1 MMVNATEN
9 IQEKSLNQEKIDT
22 EPVQAESN
30 LQNNQQSVAPET
42 PEDPN
47 WKAFREARK
56 KDRADR
62 EAAER
67 KAAEKE
73 AEVAALKAAMEA
85 AFTKSPPVQQQQ
97 YGYDQQQAESEDE
110 RIEKKVRAA
119 IAAREAESEKLRA
132 QREMQEYPNR
142 LQRDFPD
149 FQNVISQENRDY
161 LDYHYPEISRPLSR
175 LPDGYDKWHDIYH
188 AIKKFIPNNS
198 SVRKDSARADSNFN
212 KPKSISSTGLTQ
224 SQETSS
230 SNILSEERK
239 AANWARM
246 QKARKG
252 LS

>member
-9 IQEKSLNQEKIDT
+9 IKEKSLNQEKIDT
-22 EPVQAESN
+22 NVSTTQIDTN
-30 LQNNQQSVAPET
+30 LQQSSIPET

-56 KDRADR
+56 KDRSER
-62 EAAER
+62 EAAEKR
-67 KAAEKE
+67 AIEKE

-85 AFTKSPPVQQQQ
+85 AFTKPNPIQQQP
-97 YGYDQQQAESEDE
+97 YAYEQQQEESEDE
-110 RIEKKVRAA
+110 RIEKKVRVA
-119 IAAREAESEKLRA
+119 IAAREAESERLRA
-132 QREMQEYPNR
+132 QREIQEYPNR

-161 LDYHYPEISRPLSR
+161 LDFHYPEISRPLSR

-188 AIKKFIPNNS
+188 AIKKLIPNNS
-198 SVRKDSARADSNFN
+198 SVRKDSARADANFN

-230 SNILSEERK
+230 ANFLSEERK

-246 QKARKG
+246 QQRLKG
-252 LS
+252 IS